1 MKLRKATLT
10 DLDNIATAWARIAE
24 GRDMLRRAGARKSA
38 NATARA
44 LKSVDGALRHA
55 RRCYY
60 VQTGVSFNA
69 IREEA
74 KH

>member
-1 MKLRKATLT
+1 MKLRHVTLNN
-10 DLDNIATAWARIAE
+10 LDNIATAWALIAE
-24 GRDMLRRAGARKSA
+24 GRGKLRRAGARKAA

-55 RRCYY
+55 QRCYHAE
-60 VQTGVSFNA
+60 TGINFNP

-74 KH
+74 TH